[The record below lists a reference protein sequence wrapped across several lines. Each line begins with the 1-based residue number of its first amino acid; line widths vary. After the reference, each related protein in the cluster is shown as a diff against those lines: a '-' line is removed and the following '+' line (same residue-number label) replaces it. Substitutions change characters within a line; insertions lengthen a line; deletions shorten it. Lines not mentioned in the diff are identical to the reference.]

1 MTIEQIDRPQRK
13 WETKELLRSAQVS
26 PMGMTALYMGLLI
39 LLGLVS
45 SIADSG
51 FTGIFISIFTSL
63 LGTVLGAGFVLYCMA
78 IRRGERTEYLTL
90 FDGFSF
96 VGRLILLDILT
107 SLFVFFW
114 TLLFIIPGF
123 VAAYRYR
130 FAKFNLYENPGIG
143 VLEALEMSKRQTYG
157 YKFQLFT
164 LDLSYLGWTL
174 TALLPVLLLNA
185 AINYQLIMRIYTG
198 GPPVPTD
205 SFWGV
210 PMIVWNLAL
219 GLWQLAVSLFYLPEL
234 TCVELSYFEPA
245 KNGLSNANP
254 TPWDGW
260 TPPDGLG

>member
-13 WETKELLRSAQVS
+13 WEAKELLRSAQVS

-123 VAAYRYR
+123 VAA
-130 FAKFNLYENPGIG
+130 
-143 VLEALEMSKRQTYG
+143 
-157 YKFQLFT
+157 
-164 LDLSYLGWTL
+164 
-174 TALLPVLLLNA
+174 
-185 AINYQLIMRIYTG
+185 
-198 GPPVPTD
+198 
-205 SFWGV
+205 
-210 PMIVWNLAL
+210 
-219 GLWQLAVSLFYLPEL
+219 
-234 TCVELSYFEPA
+234 
-245 KNGLSNANP
+245 
-254 TPWDGW
+254 
-260 TPPDGLG
+260 